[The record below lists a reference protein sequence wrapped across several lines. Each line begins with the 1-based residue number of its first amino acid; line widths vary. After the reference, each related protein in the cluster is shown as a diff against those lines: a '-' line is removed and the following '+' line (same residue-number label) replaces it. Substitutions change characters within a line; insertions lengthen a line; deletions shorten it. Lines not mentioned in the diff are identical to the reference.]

1 MAHET
6 ILVIDDEPAIV
17 QVIAERLRSEG
28 FQVCT
33 AGNGQT
39 ALAAAADPDHPP
51 DLLILDLMLPDMD
64 GLDLLR
70 SLRRAGSNVP
80 VIVLTARDDDV
91 DVIVGLELGADDY
104 LVKPFNPREL
114 AARIRAVLRRR
125 AEALALAAR
134 LASLEALIHSGPP
147 QQTAGPDLRPPAA
160 PVPTEGLHFDL
171 PARQVWYA
179 GRLLDLRLREYDL
192 LLFLAQ
198 HSGQVV
204 SRSTLLDQVWGCDE
218 FIDDRTVDVHIHRL
232 RHKLAEIDPR
242 ADMIQTER
250 GIGYRLVE

>member
-17 QVIAERLRSEG
+17 QVIAERLRGEG

-70 SLRRAGSNVP
+70 SLRQAGSNVP

-134 LASLEALIHSGPP
+134 LASLEASLH
-147 QQTAGPDLRPPAA
+147 PPAA
-160 PVPTEGLHFDL
+160 AVPPEGLYFDP
-171 PARQVWYA
+171 PARLAWYA
-179 GRLLDLRLREYDL
+179 GHLLDLRLREYDL
-192 LLFLAQ
+192 LYFLAQ
-198 HSGQVV
+198 HRGQVI
-204 SRSTLLDQVWGCDE
+204 SRAVLLDQVWGSDE
-218 FIDDRTVDVHIHRL
+218 FIDDRTVDVHVHRL
-232 RHKLAEIDPR
+232 RQKLAEIDPG
-242 ADMIQTER
+242 ADLIQTER
-250 GIGYRLVE
+250 GVGYRLVE